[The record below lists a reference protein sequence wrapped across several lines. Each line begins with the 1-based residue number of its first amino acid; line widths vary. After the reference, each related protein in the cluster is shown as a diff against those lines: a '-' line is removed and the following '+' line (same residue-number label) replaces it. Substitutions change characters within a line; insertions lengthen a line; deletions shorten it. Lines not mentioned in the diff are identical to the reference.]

1 MGFGSLKKIRIKEP
15 LGPHH
20 FKNLMDIANF
30 IRKFALYGHLFDF
43 VSKIWKLWLYV
54 RIGSLILKDLD
65 YKF

>member
-43 VSKIWKLWLYV
+43 VSKI
-54 RIGSLILKDLD
+54 
-65 YKF
+65 